1 MSNEL
6 PSDLIYNI
14 IESIDDREAEDEL
27 NNGSNRFPST
37 LTACS
42 LVSHAWNDICRPHI
56 FRTITIDHGVKWHS
70 RLSFLYFT
78 APHLS
83 KYIRTLRLSWDTE
96 IHTAAEWIPACLKQ
110 LENLDGLYLRSH
122 LVLNAPT
129 VPMPFALGVI
139 TLTAHIK
146 RLWLETW
153 DVVEDASD
161 LLPLLSACSA
171 TLERLTLRIYS
182 VSHLGTIPQRQD
194 FQSRLSRPVRLEAL
208 RKLELLEGLDPLP
221 HLINIECPSLESLTV
236 ELDGGDGCKIPS
248 WIPAGIHELNLRVV
262 VGIDVPLLDQSTHL
276 SSLSISISHAVYHS
290 YHPVITWIG
299 TFSAT
304 FRFLSTS
311 ANLQ

>member
-6 PSDLIYNI
+6 PCDLIYNI

-27 NNGSNRFPST
+27 NNDSNRFPST
-37 LTACS
+37 LIACS

-56 FRTITIDHGVKWHS
+56 FRSITIDHGVKWHS

-122 LVLNAPT
+122 LVLSAPT

-146 RLWLETW
+146 RLRLETW

-221 HLINIECPSLESLTV
+221 QMINIVCPSLESLTV
-236 ELDGGDGCKIPS
+236 ELDGGDGWKIPS
-248 WIPAGIHELNLRVV
+248 WIPAGIHELNLR
-262 VGIDVPLLDQSTHL
+262 GIFDTLCLYCQLTL
-276 SSLSISISHAVYHS
+276 SKLSLE
-290 YHPVITWIG
+290 
-299 TFSAT
+299 
-304 FRFLSTS
+304 
-311 ANLQ
+311 